1 MTNKECRILIVE
13 DSSSDVELIE
23 HELRRAKISF
33 SSRRVE
39 TTEDFIKALHDFNP
53 DIILSDYRLPT
64 FNGSE
69 ALSIATQEAPDVP
82 FILVTGALGEE
93 RAVEILKSG
102 ATDYV
107 LKDRLSRLP
116 HVVLRALREA
126 DEKVAR
132 KLAEKL
138 LSASEANLRN
148 IIEKHADG
156 ILVIDHEGIVRFVN
170 PAAEIFFG
178 RNADKLLGQ
187 PFGFPMTSGKITE
200 LDLLRNGGE
209 IRTAEINVVE
219 TIWEGKNAYIASL
232 RDVTEHKR
240 ILTELEQT
248 RQQQLKLKDAFL
260 SHVSHELRSPLT
272 AIHQFITI
280 LLDGLAGDLN
290 PEQREYMEI
299 ALKNIYQLQTMISDL
314 LEITRAET
322 GKLTIEPQCVSIAT
336 IVDETYSTLWKSA
349 AAKGIV
355 LTTEFQNDLPFVYA
369 DPARTKQIL
378 INLIDNGIKFTPEN
392 GAVTVRARIFEQ
404 DPNFLCISVTDTGC
418 GISIEDHEKIFD
430 RLYQTEHTIFRSRKG
445 LGLGLYIC
453 RELVSRHDGRIW
465 VESQQGHGST
475 FFFTL
480 PTFSLARLITPILT
494 PENLLK
500 GSVALIT
507 FQVSSTLK
515 TTLTKT
521 NGDEIVFREV
531 QNVLARCALPD
542 RDVLLP
548 QIAHGKSQKTTGY
561 FFMVA
566 CADQSGA
573 AVLVRRIQGQ
583 LALCKNLQNAPLDYV
598 VSFSIIGIS
607 LEKDEIPAGRL
618 VEEIVGKIESL
629 IKSVT
634 ETDERI
640 PPKGENLGS

>member
-1 MTNKECRILIVE
+1 
-13 DSSSDVELIE
+13 
-23 HELRRAKISF
+23 
-33 SSRRVE
+33 
-39 TTEDFIKALHDFNP
+39 
-53 DIILSDYRLPT
+53 
-64 FNGSE
+64 
-69 ALSIATQEAPDVP
+69 
-82 FILVTGALGEE
+82 
-93 RAVEILKSG
+93 
-102 ATDYV
+102 
-107 LKDRLSRLP
+107 
-116 HVVLRALREA
+116 
-126 DEKVAR
+126 
-132 KLAEKL
+132 
-138 LSASEANLRN
+138 
-148 IIEKHADG
+148 
-156 ILVIDHEGIVRFVN
+156 
-170 PAAEIFFG
+170 
-178 RNADKLLGQ
+178 
-187 PFGFPMTSGKITE
+187 
-200 LDLLRNGGE
+200 
-209 IRTAEINVVE
+209 
-219 TIWEGKNAYIASL
+219 
-232 RDVTEHKR
+232 
-240 ILTELEQT
+240 
-248 RQQQLKLKDAFL
+248 
-260 SHVSHELRSPLT
+260 
-272 AIHQFITI
+272 
-280 LLDGLAGDLN
+280 
-290 PEQREYMEI
+290 
-299 ALKNIYQLQTMISDL
+299 
-314 LEITRAET
+314 
-322 GKLTIEPQCVSIAT
+322 
-336 IVDETYSTLWKSA
+336 
-349 AAKGIV
+349 
-355 LTTEFQNDLPFVYA
+355 
-369 DPARTKQIL
+369 
-378 INLIDNGIKFTPEN
+378 
-392 GAVTVRARIFEQ
+392 
-404 DPNFLCISVTDTGC
+404 
-418 GISIEDHEKIFD
+418 
-430 RLYQTEHTIFRSRKG
+430 
-445 LGLGLYIC
+445 
-453 RELVSRHDGRIW
+453 LVSRHDGRIW

-607 LEKDEIPAGRL
+607 SEKDEIPAGRL